1 MFGDELRGSEI
12 QEESTEYIINEGIT
26 TLLLHS

>member
-12 QEESTEYIINEGIT
+12 QKESTEYIINEGAT